1 MKQREIKELN
11 FDQTSQLL
19 FTIFPLSSPSA
30 HSEMFHFD
38 PPPPKKK
45 MTTTLSE
52 PKANSEERQQSV
64 DFNNS
69 MGEGGK
75 LS

>member
-1 MKQREIKELN
+1 MKQREVKELN

-30 HSEMFHFD
+30 HSEMFHFAR
-38 PPPPKKK
+38 KIK

-52 PKANSEERQQSV
+52 SKANSEEKQQSV

-69 MGEGGK
+69 IGERGK
-75 LS
+75 S